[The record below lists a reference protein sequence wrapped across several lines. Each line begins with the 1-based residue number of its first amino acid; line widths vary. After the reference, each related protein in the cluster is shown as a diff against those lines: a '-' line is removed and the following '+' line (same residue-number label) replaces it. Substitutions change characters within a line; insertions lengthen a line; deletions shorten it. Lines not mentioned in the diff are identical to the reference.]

1 MTGDVYVYP
10 IVDENKRA
18 ILRSDNFGYFF
29 KRKGVIERI
38 DDKEEIERV
47 KTTLTIKNQNIMK
60 KFIIING
67 TTTQII
73 ERENLE
79 SAIATAQ
86 NICDHSKEIIVRKV
100 NEFID
105 YSKVYKRTT

>member
-1 MTGDVYVYP
+1 MKKINSLAYNTMTGDVYVYP

-47 KTTLTIKNQNIMK
+47 KNY
-60 KFIIING
+60 IN
-67 TTTQII
+67 
-73 ERENLE
+73 N
-79 SAIATAQ
+79 
-86 NICDHSKEIIVRKV
+86 
-100 NEFID
+100 
-105 YSKVYKRTT
+105 